1 MTRTRMYF
9 DPESSLNDESIFAMI
24 SCPVFALDCVHPAV
38 IAILHQGKT
47 AAEAAGMLEDEAEAP
62 HANRFNLPK
71 PEGEVPWLELPEE
84 GLQRN

>member
-1 MTRTRMYF
+1 
-9 DPESSLNDESIFAMI
+9 MI
-24 SCPVFALDCVHPAV
+24 SYPVCALDCVHPAV

-47 AAEAAGMLEDEAEAP
+47 AAEAAVMLDEEKGAKQEAP

-71 PEGEVPWLELPEE
+71 LEGDVPWPELPEE